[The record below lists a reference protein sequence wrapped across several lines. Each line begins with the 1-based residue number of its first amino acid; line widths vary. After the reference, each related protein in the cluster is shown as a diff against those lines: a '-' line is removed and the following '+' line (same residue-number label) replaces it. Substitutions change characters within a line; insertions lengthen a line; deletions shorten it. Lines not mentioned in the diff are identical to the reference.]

1 MKQVSLLIICQRNL
15 QVLEIEIY
23 KVKNYLGPK
32 INKDIFLFVPKP
44 NDLKNDSTLQGKETP
59 QYTLEQKVSSLQSL
73 TRLKTRSH

>member
-23 KVKNYLGPK
+23 KVKNDLGPK